1 VRTCVCVC
9 VCKNRAKLFRR
20 ALPLL
25 FLAWAV
31 VPGQMRGQ
39 CFFEDENSNC
49 RSLLLDPI
57 FYGPYEDESQDFHI
71 KVKMYY
77 VVSESN
83 MWIDLPEAEARAE
96 SALHALNAAFNPH
109 GIHFY
114 VCNVGCNDPAF
125 ESECGKYACII
136 KTDLRDAHNIQNASN
151 PCFSSEDGIDIYITN
166 WWEGESYYF
175 SGYAFSIPSK
185 FLRINGR
192 HTSGLWIDQT
202 YYLLHE
208 MGHCLGLLHP
218 HENNC
223 NCQIDCGLDPEAD
236 TCNCDP
242 EAEPCDYQG
251 DFICDTPHIEL
262 GTDQNDF
269 SCGDANIP
277 LVLRQNYMSY
287 LDDLGCPTGFTPEQA
302 KRMHAYLE
310 GHPYLQP
317 VQAKSV
323 ELPGGTLSS
332 PSGNIVIATGTQVI
346 DSPLEMLPGAT
357 ITVRSGAALEIKAA
371 ISGACGQMWGG
382 VVVEDGA
389 AAKLAGT
396 GGRIEDAA
404 CGIRVLSGGRAEALG
419 GRLRNNTVGMAF
431 EAGAAAGASRLL
443 GAEIAVD
450 DSYRG
455 SGQPTGLRLHG
466 GGSLPILFTAFKD
479 ERAGC
484 PPGGRALGIYSDDG
498 GFRCTYSSF
507 SALEH
512 GILASYLT
520 LSSGSFLARFNTFA
534 DCAVGIA
541 ASAGSSYVIADN
553 SFTAGSSLPCPPE
566 EVAAIRLS
574 GAAPGFRLRKNTFSQ
589 DGFSS
594 GYAFIGTHSLG
605 LGAGLGN
612 AIAENTYINLQ
623 VGNRASGNNGYDG
636 DGLRY
641 LCNDHILNIELPE
654 GLLARDCDI
663 ASGGSIRREQANFD
677 DDLNPLPAGN
687 LFSEAGYTI
696 YNASSSRLLDYY
708 YDAADS
714 RQDPSLGVGS
724 VGIEEYIVENPSEYC
739 PAAPCPHPPCQEL
752 PQEDV
757 FLLRRQQRDS
767 LTAALPGISGQS
779 EREQAEQALGRARL
793 GMSEAASAVLLR
805 YALDTTEVQADS
817 LLRWLEL
824 AETYGA
830 DYRRA
835 RHHFFSGQLAAF
847 DSVWQALPA
856 RFSLDSLEQAERQ
869 GLDELFALLRPYAPG
884 GLAQMAALPLSAQ
897 DSLKAWAGECSE
909 PGFLAAVLLRRN
921 GYPLEPDC
929 QGQPAAARRHDE
941 PAAAPAPQ
949 GRVAAPA
956 AGLRV
961 FPNPSAGHLAIELPE
976 SYESA
981 AARLY
986 SLHGRL
992 AFQQRLAGGLN
1003 ELYLPLPPGLYILEV
1018 ELPGG
1023 GRHREKI
1030 VLSR

>member
-1 VRTCVCVC
+1 MYFII
-9 VCKNRAKLFRR
+9 NS
-20 ALPLL
+20 
-25 FLAWAV
+25 
-31 VPGQMRGQ
+31 PGG
-39 CFFEDENSNC
+39 N
-49 RSLLLDPI
+49 
-57 FYGPYEDESQDFHI
+57 
-71 KVKMYY
+71 
-77 VVSESN
+77 
-83 MWIDLPEAEARAE
+83 
-96 SALHALNAAFNPH
+96 
-109 GIHFY
+109 
-114 VCNVGCNDPAF
+114 
-125 ESECGKYACII
+125 
-136 KTDLRDAHNIQNASN
+136 T
-151 PCFSSEDGIDIYITN
+151 
-166 WWEGESYYF
+166 
-175 SGYAFSIPSK
+175 
-185 FLRINGR
+185 
-192 HTSGLWIDQT
+192 WIDQ
-202 YYLLHE
+202 E
-208 MGHCLGLLHP
+208 
-218 HENNC
+218 
-223 NCQIDCGLDPEAD
+223 
-236 TCNCDP
+236 
-242 EAEPCDYQG
+242 
-251 DFICDTPHIEL
+251 
-262 GTDQNDF
+262 
-269 SCGDANIP
+269 
-277 LVLRQNYMSY
+277 
-287 LDDLGCPTGFTPEQA
+287 
-302 KRMHAYLE
+302 
-310 GHPYLQP
+310 
-317 VQAKSV
+317 
-323 ELPGGTLSS
+323 
-332 PSGNIVIATGTQVI
+332 
-346 DSPLEMLPGAT
+346 
-357 ITVRSGAALEIKAA
+357 
-371 ISGACGQMWGG
+371 
-382 VVVEDGA
+382 
-389 AAKLAGT
+389 
-396 GGRIEDAA
+396 
-404 CGIRVLSGGRAEALG
+404 
-419 GRLRNNTVGMAF
+419 
-431 EAGAAAGASRLL
+431 
-443 GAEIAVD
+443 GAE
-450 DSYRG
+450 
-455 SGQPTGLRLHG
+455 
-466 GGSLPILFTAFKD
+466 KK
-479 ERAGC
+479 
-484 PPGGRALGIYSDDG
+484 
-498 GFRCTYSSF
+498 
-507 SALEH
+507 
-512 GILASYLT
+512 AS
-520 LSSGSFLARFNTFA
+520 NTFA

-574 GAAPGFRLRKNTFSQ
+574 GDAPGFRLRKNTFSQ

-641 LCNDHILNIELPE
+641 LCNEHLLDASLLPP
-654 GLLARDCDI
+654 GLAPIDCEVSDM
-663 ASGGSIRREQANFD
+663 GSIKRQQGQGVDPNAPD
-677 DDLNPLPAGN
+677 LPAGN
-687 LFSEAGYTI
+687 RFSGFPATIGHPI
-696 YNASSSRLLDYY
+696 YNWNASQPLDYY

-714 RQDPSLGVGS
+714 RQDPSQGAGS

-767 LTAALPGISGQS
+767 LAAALPGISGQS
-779 EREQAEQALGRARL
+779 EREQAELALGRARL

-835 RHHFFSGQLAAF
+835 HHHFFSGQLAAF

-884 GLAQMAALPLSAQ
+884 GLAQMVALPLSAQ
-897 DSLKAWAGECSE
+897 DSLKAWAGACSE

-921 GYPLEPDC
+921 GYPIEPDC
-929 QGQPAAARRHDE
+929 QGLPAAARRQDE
-941 PAAAPAPQ
+941 QAAAPAPQ

-956 AGLRV
+956 SGLRV